1 MLKKIFVIFCVI
13 NILVLNIYGCF
24 ADEVEQISNTIE
36 EENQTQV
43 DVIDESDPLGLSSQG
58 AVLMEMETGSVL
70 YDKNMNERMF
80 PASITKILTAILVL
94 ENCDDLSKT
103 TTASKYA
110 IESIPNGY
118 TTAGIKEGESFTIEQ
133 LLEVMMLKSANEAAT
148 ILAEFVSGSVQEFS
162 KLMNDKAKEIGALN
176 SNFLNANGMHDEN
189 HYSTPYDMALIER
202 YCMQNKEFR
211 RISGL
216 TSCTLPN
223 TPLYDGEPRTFKN
236 THAFLLPDSPNYY
249 KYAIAG
255 KTGYTTPAKNCLVT
269 CTNKDGFELVA
280 LILHAEGKV
289 EGVSARYADTKKLLD
304 YGYENYEI
312 VKVLEKDEVV
322 EQVNIKTENGSKE
335 KLNLVLAEDVMI
347 LSSKN
352 KKIDVKKGKVKLDEI
367 TLPVDKGEI
376 LGTVQYVINNETFR
390 ENVVAEKSIPIKEN
404 VSKII
409 LETDKKTEMIAVLII
424 FGLLFVSVV
433 VIIIFI
439 IVTIKEKREKFN
451 FS

>member
-1 MLKKIFVIFCVI
+1 MLKKIFVIFLAI
-13 NILVLNIYGCF
+13 NILILNSYISF
-24 ADEVEQISNTIE
+24 ADEIETIPNTIE
-36 EENQTQV
+36 ENQEQQEV
-43 DVIDESDPLGLSSQG
+43 DESDPLGLASQG

-70 YDKNMNERMF
+70 YDKNMKERMY

-110 IESIPNGY
+110 VESITDGY

-148 ILAEFVSGSVQEFS
+148 ILAEYVSGSVEEFS
-162 KLMNDKAKEIGALN
+162 KLMNDKAKEIGAVN

-211 RISGL
+211 RISAL

-223 TPLYDGEPRTFKN
+223 TPLYDGEIRTFKN

-255 KTGYTTPAKNCLVT
+255 KTGFTTPAKNCLVT
-269 CTNKDGFELVA
+269 CANKNGFELVA
-280 LILHAEGKV
+280 VILHAEGKV
-289 EGVSARYADTKKLLD
+289 DGVSARYSDTKKLLD
-304 YGYENYEI
+304 YGYENYDI
-312 VKVLEKDEVV
+312 VKVLEKGEVV
-322 EQVNIKTENGSKE
+322 EQVNIKTENGTKE
-335 KLNLVLAEDVMI
+335 KLNLVLDEDVVI
-347 LSSKN
+347 LTENN
-352 KKIDVKKGKVKLDEI
+352 KKIDIKKGKVKLDEI
-367 TLPVDKGEI
+367 TLPVDEGTV
-376 LGTVQYVINNETFR
+376 LGTVQYVINDETFK
-390 ENVVAEKSIPIKEN
+390 ENVVAERSISIKEN
-404 VSKII
+404 VSKVT
-409 LETDKKTEMIAVLII
+409 LETDKKTEMIAVLLI
-424 FGLLFVSVV
+424 FGLLFVAVV
-433 VIIIFI
+433 VIVIFLVI
-439 IVTIKEKREKFN
+439 TIKEKREKMN

>member
-1 MLKKIFVIFCVI
+1 MLKKILLIFFVL
-13 NILVLNIYGCF
+13 NILVFNSYISF
-24 ADEVEQISNTIE
+24 ADEVENIPTNI
-36 EENQTQV
+36 EENQAEI
-43 DVIDESDPLGLSSQG
+43 IDESDPLGLASQG
-58 AVLMEMETGSVL
+58 AVLLEMETGSVL
-70 YDKNMNERMF
+70 YDKNMKERMF

-103 TTASKYA
+103 TSASKYA

-148 ILAEFVSGSVQEFS
+148 ILAEYVSGSVEEFS
-162 KLMNDKAKEIGALN
+162 KLMNDKAKEIGAVN

-216 TSCTLPN
+216 TSCSLPN
-223 TPLYDGEPRTFKN
+223 TVLYDGEPRTFKN

-269 CTNKDGFELVA
+269 CANKDGLELVA
-280 LILHAEGKV
+280 VILHAEGKV
-289 EGVSARYADTKKLLD
+289 DGVSARYADTKKLLD
-304 YGYENYEI
+304 YGYDNYEI
-312 VKVLEKDEVV
+312 VKVLEQGDFV
-322 EQVNIKTENGSKE
+322 EQINIKTENGSKE
-335 KLNLVLAEDVMI
+335 KLNLVLAEDIVI
-347 LSSKN
+347 LASKKDKTN
-352 KKIDVKKGKVKLDEI
+352 VKKGKVELDEI
-367 TLPVDKGEI
+367 TLPVDKGAV
-376 LGTVQYVINNETFR
+376 LGTVKYVINNETFK
-390 ENVVAEKSIPIKEN
+390 ENIVAERSISLKEN
-404 VSKII
+404 VSKVT

-433 VIIIFI
+433 VIIIFL
-439 IVTIKEKREKFN
+439 IVTIKEKKEKVN
-451 FS
+451 FT